1 MKKYTYHKKNVRIY
15 ISLLVCTS
23 ICLISF
29 LALIKE
35 DQYAIA
41 SEVLDSVSYHY
52 EEPTDLKAVTVEEN
66 SEKNITTECYK
77 EKNEAQTELE
87 ITEKHNAPEVDA
99 TEETE
104 STTLAWP
111 DIAELNGVSIVSPAN
126 EEEFAKHIKYVDYA
140 KTAIM
145 KEDAEQIDQ
154 VTSYIKETFKNSD
167 GEECM
172 LMYLDAHS
180 FYYEVVIT
188 ANCDKIYEVSKVNK

>member
-23 ICLISF
+23 ICLVSF

-35 DQYAIA
+35 NKYAIA
-41 SEVLDSVSYHY
+41 SEALDGVSYHY
-52 EEPTDLKAVTVEEN
+52 EEPTDFKAGTVEDI
-66 SEKNITTECYK
+66 SEKSITTECYK

-87 ITEKHNAPEVDA
+87 ITEKQDFSDVDTA
-99 TEETE
+99 EETE
-104 STTLAWP
+104 GTTLAWP

-126 EEEFAKHIKYVDYA
+126 KEEFARHMNYVDYA
-140 KTAIM
+140 KTAIP
-145 KEDAEQIDQ
+145 KEEAKQIDR
-154 VTSYIKETFKNSD
+154 VASHVKESFKNSD